1 MLNPLNKRFK
11 RDLKSDFG
19 KYVAIFLFLVFFI
32 GAVSG
37 FFVADN
43 SVIAMS
49 DESFEKYNIEDGHLS
64 FNIKPSDKILKQIE
78 NDNDLKLYELNYK
91 EENIING

>member
-37 FFVADN
+37 FFIP
-43 SVIAMS
+43 VISRKIAWAICPCVVS
-49 DESFEKYNIEDGHLS
+49 YIVLHLASRSCRSF
-64 FNIKPSDKILKQIE
+64 F
-78 NDNDLKLYELNYK
+78 
-91 EENIING
+91 EEYLIRS

>member
-43 SVIAMS
+43 SVMAMS

-64 FNIKPSDKILKQIE
+64 FNIKRSE
-78 NDNDLKLYELNYK
+78 EHTSELQSQ
-91 EENIING
+91 

>member
-49 DESFEKYNIEDGHLS
+49 DESFEKI
-64 FNIKPSDKILKQIE
+64 
-78 NDNDLKLYELNYK
+78 
-91 EENIING
+91 

>member
-43 SVIAMS
+43 SVMAMS
-49 DESFEKYNIEDGHLS
+49 
-64 FNIKPSDKILKQIE
+64 
-78 NDNDLKLYELNYK
+78 
-91 EENIING
+91 

>member
-19 KYVAIFLFLVFFI
+19 KYVAIFLFLCFYRCCFRL
-32 GAVSG
+32 
-37 FFVADN
+37 FVADN
-43 SVIAMS
+43 SVMAMS

-64 FNIKPSDKILKQIE
+64 LILSRVIR
-78 NDNDLKLYELNYK
+78 Y
-91 EENIING
+91 